1 MFNVK
6 SHHKKMVCYLTAVKG
21 NLNFAQNRILNIL
34 DNNCMSTDDVRACL
48 QRDMMPR

>member
-21 NLNFAQNRILNIL
+21 NLNFAQNRILNMF
-34 DNNCMSTDDVRACL
+34 DNNCMSICPL
-48 QRDMMPR
+48 MMYGPVCRGT